1 MGTPLELFSQSER
14 RRALFAR
21 GSPPEP
27 AGSQSPPEWPGGP
40 GRGLLLEGDLCG
52 LCGSGDLCF
61 RDLRQGFHGAAA
73 AGPWPGAENS
83 VSSESRQTV
92 W

>member
-1 MGTPLELFSQSER
+1 MELFSQSDADALFSREAAR
-14 RRALFAR
+14 QNQQDRRAR
-21 GSPPEP
+21 QNGQ
-27 AGSQSPPEWPGGP
+27 GDP
-40 GRGLLLEGDLCG
+40 GRSLLLEGDLCG
-52 LCGSGDLCF
+52 LCGSGGLCF

-73 AGPWPGAENS
+73 QQAMAWGPQENS